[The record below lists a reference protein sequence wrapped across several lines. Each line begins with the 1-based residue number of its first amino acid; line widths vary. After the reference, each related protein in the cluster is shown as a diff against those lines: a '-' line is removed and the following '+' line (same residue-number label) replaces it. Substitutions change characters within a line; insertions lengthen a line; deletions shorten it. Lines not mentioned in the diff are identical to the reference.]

1 MQLTT
6 AIFTTL
12 CLALSAKADSAICF
26 PVPGQP
32 STVPQSTLDLD
43 SQTKL
48 NWAATLCSQLTFPS
62 DGLQTAVTSLA
73 DGIKGDDGKLY
84 GLEVAVHDIQTEDN
98 CNVNANAL
106 LGTLGC
112 PGGGLLTL
120 SGPLEQ
126 WSYIT
131 ALN

>member
-12 CLALSAKADSAICF
+12 CLALSATADQRICF
-26 PVPGQP
+26 PLPGDEN
-32 STVPQSTLDLD
+32 TIPQAILDLD

-62 DGLQTAVTSLA
+62 DGLQEAKTAAA
-73 DGIKGDDGKLY
+73 DGILGDDGRLY
-84 GLEVAVHDIQTEDN
+84 GLELAVHDIQTEDN
-98 CNVNANAL
+98 CRVNANAL
-106 LGTLGC
+106 LGAGAC

>member
-12 CLALSAKADSAICF
+12 CLALSATADQRICF

-32 STVPQSTLDLD
+32 ATVPQDILDLD
-43 SQTKL
+43 IQTKL
-48 NWAATLCSQLTFPS
+48 NWATTLCSQLTFPS
-62 DGLQTAVTSLA
+62 DGLQIAVTAVSDGILSA
-73 DGIKGDDGKLY
+73 DGKTY
-84 GLEVAVHDIQTEDN
+84 GLEVAVQDIQTEQD
-98 CNVNANAL
+98 CLVNANDLVGNAL
-106 LGTLGC
+106 C